1 MMCHHFFQVSNIFTI
16 FASNSARSLL
26 VLANLQVVL
35 ELELSQPRRAPQ
47 EGHGMDANA
56 CAAIGLEAG
65 CARLKS
71 P

>member
-1 MMCHHFFQVSNIFTI
+1 M
-16 FASNSARSLL
+16 
-26 VLANLQVVL
+26 LAHLQVVL

-47 EGHGMDANA
+47 ESHGMDANA

-71 P
+71 PRSEIIVYILSSPI